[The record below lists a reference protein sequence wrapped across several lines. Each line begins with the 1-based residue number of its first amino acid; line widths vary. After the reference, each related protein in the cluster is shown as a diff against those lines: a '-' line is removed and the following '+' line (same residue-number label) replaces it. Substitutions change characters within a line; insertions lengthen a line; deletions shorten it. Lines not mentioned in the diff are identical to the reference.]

1 MHDKVYFKEEKMK
14 HKEIGLFNQFG
25 AEIRMFI
32 GALRFKNF
40 ESAKYSYE
48 RLRHLYTMYQGL
60 LIYFPGINYVLYK
73 VLDWEDWVLP
83 KIKGYVEQIDNN
95 TEDSNLLILH
105 YDNGIKTALKVLDE
119 TLYIRFLGELSKSIV
134 ISDMGKICSNKIT

>member
-1 MHDKVYFKEEKMK
+1 MK
-14 HKEIGLFNQFG
+14 HKVIGLFNQFG

-32 GALRFKNF
+32 GALHFKNF

-60 LIYFPGINYVLYK
+60 LLHFPEINYVLYK

-95 TEDSNLLILH
+95 TEEANLLILH

-119 TLYIRFLGELSKSIV
+119 TLYIRFLGELLEPIV
-134 ISDMGKICSNKIT
+134 IFDTRKCS

>member
-1 MHDKVYFKEEKMK
+1 MK

-60 LIYFPGINYVLYK
+60 LLYFPGINYVLYK

-105 YDNGIKTALKVLDE
+105 YDNGIKTALKVFDE
-119 TLYIRFLGELSKSIV
+119 TLYIRFLGELSEPIV
-134 ISDMGKICSNKIT
+134 IFDTRKCS